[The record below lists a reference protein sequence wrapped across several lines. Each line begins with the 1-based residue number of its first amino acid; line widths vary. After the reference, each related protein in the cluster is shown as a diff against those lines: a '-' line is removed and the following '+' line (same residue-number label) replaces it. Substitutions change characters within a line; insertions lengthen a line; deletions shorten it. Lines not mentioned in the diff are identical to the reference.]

1 MSMTMEQ
8 VVAQLQRVIH
18 AESSSCRRIWTRRC
32 SASDQQSRD
41 SSSSERHS
49 ESHRCEGPWSSEG
62 ILWQRGGFS
71 TVVEE
76 DVGILRWCDQGV
88 RDDVGVG

>member
-8 VVAQLQRVIH
+8 VVSQLQQEFVH
-18 AESSSCRRIWTRRC
+18 AESSSGCRIWIRRR

-49 ESHRCEGPWSSEG
+49 ESHRCERPWSSEG

-76 DVGILRWCDQGV
+76 DGGILRLCDQGV
-88 RDDVGVG
+88 